1 MNSSNVYGWNLLF
14 EYIWIPPDCI
24 LEKSV
29 ACFAKHTSLNFNAL
43 AEMLLYPSQQT
54 RFTAFTASYRYQPLT
69 LVRTSH

>member
-1 MNSSNVYGWNLLF
+1 MVETFSLSTYEYHLIVFLKNL
-14 EYIWIPPDCI
+14 
-24 LEKSV
+24 V